1 MRYEFKVDIAGTE
14 YGMGDI
20 KSVSLTQPLFEKPGV
35 GNACSAELRIVLWE
49 KSAIPTMARLEP
61 YYREEGSEGD
71 WLPLGTF
78 FIDTRSAE
86 DDCLSITAY
95 DVMLKSEAVWTPDQ
109 SLNFPMT
116 MEKAS
121 QVIAALMG
129 TELDPRCVFN
139 ASYTIDYPANDYTLR
154 DVLRYIAGAHAG
166 NWIVTSEGKLLLV
179 PLYGSMPPET
189 HYLITQD
196 GKAIVFGNVVILV

>member
-1 MRYEFKVDIAGTE
+1 MRYEFKVDVAGTE

-49 KSAIPTMARLEP
+49 KSVIPPMARLEP
-61 YYREEGSEGD
+61 FYREEGSGGD
-71 WLPLGTF
+71 WLPLGIF
-78 FIDTRSAE
+78 FIDTRAAE

-116 MEKAS
+116 MERAS
-121 QVIAALMG
+121 EAIAAAMG
-129 TELDPRCVFN
+129 TELDPRCSFDPAYQV
-139 ASYTIDYPANDYTLR
+139 DYPANDYTMR
-154 DVLRYIAGAHAG
+154 DVLRYIAGAHVG

-189 HYLITQD
+189 NYLIAET
-196 GKAIVFGNVVILV
+196 GKAIAFGNVVILV